1 MAQGVRAFASKPDYL
16 SSVTGTHMV
25 EGEDQLLRLS
35 SGTHTLTHISSTV
48 VKITPWLSRVQ
59 NIKQTEN

>member
-16 SSVTGTHMV
+16 SFVTRTHMV

-35 SGTHTLTHISSTV
+35 SGTHTHTPQ
-48 VKITPWLSRVQ
+48 ITNQ
-59 NIKQTEN
+59 